1 MFDVLS
7 ALDGAVIVL
16 GVMVYLGALVAIV
29 LPDHRNPVCIPPR
42 PPQAPPQLAR
52 PTRQVNNGA
61 WHRYSQ
67 RTL

>member
-29 LPDHRNPVCIPPR
+29 LPDHRNPVVSRLVHPR
-42 PPQAPPQLAR
+42 R
-52 PTRQVNNGA
+52 HHT
-61 WHRYSQ
+61 
-67 RTL
+67 